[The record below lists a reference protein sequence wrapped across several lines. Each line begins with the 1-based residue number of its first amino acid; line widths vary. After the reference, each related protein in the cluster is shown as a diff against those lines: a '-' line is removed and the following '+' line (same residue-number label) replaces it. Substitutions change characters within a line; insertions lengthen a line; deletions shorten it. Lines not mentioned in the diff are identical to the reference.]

1 VAREKPEEETYSLI
15 YTSLRHPIRRKIL
28 RMLMNKPL
36 TFSEILEAVDID
48 SGHLNYHLENLG
60 DLITHSQDGK
70 YQLSSLGS
78 AAVRLMGGVE
88 EHHIELSKPKLKLT
102 KVFAKAY
109 PLILSAV
116 LIIAGLYFVSYAT
129 VTKEV
134 ANGVGWMAVLPIANF
149 TFANLTANNESIVFY
164 FNATPLN
171 DNATI
176 NGTQIENVGFTMM
189 ANENDSIKML
199 KLYIATYILVFTTTT
214 LEQTVKPYFYY
225 GIAALA
231 IALVYPAFVLIE
243 ALENLGHKPK
253 PRKSAR
259 ERVI

>member
-1 VAREKPEEETYSLI
+1 MAGEKPEEETYSLI

-28 RMLMNKPL
+28 RMLKNKPL

-102 KVFAKAY
+102 KVFAKTY
-109 PLILSAV
+109 PLILSAA
-116 LIIAGLYFVSYAT
+116 LIIAGLYFVSYTT

-134 ANGVGWMAVLPIANF
+134 ANGVNWMAVLPIANF
-149 TFANLTANNESIVFY
+149 TVATLTANNESIVFY
-164 FNATPLN
+164 FNATMLN
-171 DNATI
+171 ETI
-176 NGTQIENVGFTMM
+176 LNSTSPGPEFITGFSF
-189 ANENDSIKML
+189 SIPETL
-199 KLYIATYILVFTTTT
+199 QLINTTTT
-214 LEQTVKPYFYY
+214 LEQAVKPYFYY

-231 IALVYPAFVLIE
+231 IALVYPAFVLIN

-253 PRKSAR
+253 PRKSAKA
-259 ERVI
+259 ERPT

>member
-1 VAREKPEEETYSLI
+1 
-15 YTSLRHPIRRKIL
+15 
-28 RMLMNKPL
+28 MLKNKPL

-102 KVFAKAY
+102 KVFAKTY
-109 PLILSAV
+109 PLILSAA
-116 LIIAGLYFVSYAT
+116 LIIAGLYFVSYTT

-134 ANGVGWMAVLPIANF
+134 ADGVDWMAVLPIANF
-149 TFANLTANNESIVFY
+149 TVATLTANNESIVFY
-164 FNATPLN
+164 FNATMLN
-171 DNATI
+171 ETI
-176 NGTQIENVGFTMM
+176 LNSTSPGPEFITGFSF
-189 ANENDSIKML
+189 SIPETL
-199 KLYIATYILVFTTTT
+199 QLINTTTT
-214 LEQTVKPYFYY
+214 LEQAVKPYFYY

-231 IALVYPAFVLIE
+231 IALVYPAFVLIN

-253 PRKSAR
+253 PRKSAKA
-259 ERVI
+259 ERPT